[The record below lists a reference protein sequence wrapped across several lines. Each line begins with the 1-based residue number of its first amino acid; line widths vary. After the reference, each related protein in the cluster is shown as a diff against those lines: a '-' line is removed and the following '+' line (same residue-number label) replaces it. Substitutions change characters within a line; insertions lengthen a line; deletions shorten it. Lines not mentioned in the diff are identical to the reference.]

1 MTAKR
6 DEIMNKQIDKLQDL
20 HKQKL
25 IDLYN
30 NYYEKA
36 IEDTNCFKAFNDCA
50 KELFKGKEDNEIDT
64 ILDNLKD
71 GDFSD
76 E

>member
-1 MTAKR
+1 M
-6 DEIMNKQIDKLQDL
+6 
-20 HKQKL
+20 
-25 IDLYN
+25 
-30 NYYEKA
+30 
-36 IEDTNCFKAFNDCA
+36 EDTNCFKAFNDCA